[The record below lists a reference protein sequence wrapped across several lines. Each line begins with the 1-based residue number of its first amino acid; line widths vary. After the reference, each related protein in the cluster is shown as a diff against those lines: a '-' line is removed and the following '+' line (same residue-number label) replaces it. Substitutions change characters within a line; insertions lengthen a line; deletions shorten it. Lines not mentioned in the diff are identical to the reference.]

1 MDINQKILVTGGAG
15 FIGSHLVDALI
26 KNGHNVIVLDNL
38 IEGILENIQNIQS
51 HSDSGKCQFIK
62 EDILNSK
69 FLLEKLPK
77 VDIIYHF
84 AADPDV
90 RKSVPNPLNSFKQNV
105 QGTLNVLEY
114 ARKYNINKFIF
125 ASSGGTVYGDV
136 DVDLFPIT
144 EKIAL
149 NPISPYGASKVAA
162 EMYLASYASSY
173 QIKSASLRFANI
185 FGERSLHGVGYD
197 FFNHLNENPNV
208 LNILGDGTQQKSF
221 LHVSD
226 AIDGVLLVSE
236 NLNIQESWYDFFN
249 LGSEDWYTVNEI
261 ADIYEKE
268 LNLSN
273 VKHSYS
279 GGSKGWVGD
288 VAKMILSI
296 DKIKKLGF
304 IPRVS
309 FEEGVHRYCEWLK
322 NNL

>member
-1 MDINQKILVTGGAG
+1 MDINHSALVTGGAG

-38 IEGILENIQNIQS
+38 IEGHLEYIQS
-51 HSDSGKCQFIK
+51 HIDSGRCQFIK
-62 EDILNSK
+62 EDILNLE
-69 FLLEKLPK
+69 FMLEKLPK

-90 RKSVPNPLNSFKQNV
+90 RLSVPNPINSFNINV

-114 ARKYNINKFIF
+114 ARKFNINKFIF

-136 DVDLFPIT
+136 DVFPIT
-144 EKIAL
+144 EEIAFK
-149 NPISPYGASKVAA
+149 PISPYGASKAAA
-162 EMYLASYASSY
+162 EMYLSSYASSY
-173 QIKSASLRFANI
+173 RIKSASLRFANI
-185 FGERSLHGVGYD
+185 IGERSLHGIGFD

-208 LNILGDGTQQKSF
+208 LNILGDGTQKKSY

-226 AIDGVLLVSE
+226 TIDAVLLVADNLDNQE
-236 NLNIQESWYDFFN
+236 NWYDFFN
-249 LGSEDWYTVNEI
+249 LGSEDWFTVNEI

-268 LNLSN
+268 LNYSN
-273 VKHSYS
+273 VKHSYA

-296 DKIKKLGF
+296 EKIKKLGF
-304 IPRVS
+304 LPKIS
-309 FEEGVHRYCEWLK
+309 FKEGVHRYCEWLRK
-322 NNL
+322 NL

>member
-1 MDINQKILVTGGAG
+1 MDINHSALVTGGAG

-38 IEGILENIQNIQS
+38 IEGHLEYIQS
-51 HSDSGKCQFIK
+51 HIDSGRCQFIK
-62 EDILNSK
+62 EDILNLE
-69 FLLEKLPK
+69 FMLEKLPK

-90 RKSVPNPLNSFKQNV
+90 RLSVPNPINSFNINV

-136 DVDLFPIT
+136 DVFPIT
-144 EKIAL
+144 EEIAFK
-149 NPISPYGASKVAA
+149 PISPYGASKAAA
-162 EMYLASYASSY
+162 EMYLSSYASSY
-173 QIKSASLRFANI
+173 RIKSASLRFANI
-185 FGERSLHGVGYD
+185 IGERSLHGIGFD

-208 LNILGDGTQQKSF
+208 LNILGDGTQKKSY

-226 AIDGVLLVSE
+226 TIDAVLLVADNLDNQE
-236 NLNIQESWYDFFN
+236 NWYDFFN
-249 LGSEDWYTVNEI
+249 LGSEDWFTVNEI

-268 LNLSN
+268 LNYSN
-273 VKHSYS
+273 VKHSYA

-296 DKIKKLGF
+296 EKIKKLGF
-304 IPRVS
+304 LPKIS
-309 FEEGVHRYCEWLK
+309 FKEGVHRYCEWLRK
-322 NNL
+322 NL

>member
-1 MDINQKILVTGGAG
+1 MDNNQKVLVTGGAG
-15 FIGSHLVDALI
+15 FIGSHLVDVLI
-26 KNGHNVIVLDNL
+26 KNGHYVIVLDNL
-38 IEGILENIQNIQS
+38 VEGGGHLENIQNQI
-51 HSDSGKCQFIK
+51 DSGKCQFIK
-62 EDILNSK
+62 EDILNLE

-90 RKSVPNPLNSFKQNV
+90 RLSVPNPINSFNINV

-136 DVDLFPIT
+136 DVFPIT
-144 EKIAL
+144 EEIAFK
-149 NPISPYGASKVAA
+149 PISPYGASKAAA
-162 EMYLASYASSY
+162 EMYLSAYASSY
-173 QIKSASLRFANI
+173 HIKSASLRFANI
-185 FGERSLHGVGYD
+185 IGERSLHGIGYD
-197 FFNHLNENPNV
+197 FFKHLNENPNI
-208 LNILGDGTQQKSF
+208 LNILGDGKQKKSY

-226 AIDGVLLVSE
+226 TIEAVLLIAD
-236 NLNIQESWYDFFN
+236 NFDNQKKWYDFYN

-279 GGSKGWVGD
+279 GRSNGGWVGD

-296 DKIKKLGF
+296 DKIKKFGF
-304 IPRVS
+304 LPKVS
-309 FEEGVHRYCEWLK
+309 FEEGVHRYCEWLRQ
-322 NNL
+322 NL

>member
-1 MDINQKILVTGGAG
+1 MDIIQRALVTGGAG

-26 KNGHNVIVLDNL
+26 KNGNHVIVLDNL
-38 IEGILENIQNIQS
+38 VEGFLENIQI
-51 HSDSGKCQFIK
+51 HIDSGKCKFIK
-62 EDILNSK
+62 DDILNAD
-69 FLLEKLPK
+69 FMLEKLPK

-90 RKSVPNPLNSFKQNV
+90 RSSVPNPLNSFKQNV

-114 ARKYNINKFIF
+114 ARKYKIDKFIF

-136 DVDLFPIT
+136 DINLFPIT

-149 NPISPYGASKVAA
+149 NPISPYGSSKAAA
-162 EMYLASYASSY
+162 EMYLTSYASSY
-173 QIKSASLRFANI
+173 HIKSASLRFANI

-197 FFNHLNENPNV
+197 FFNHLNENPDV
-208 LNILGDGTQQKSF
+208 LNILGDGTQKKSY

-226 AIDGVLLVSE
+226 AINAILLVAD
-236 NLNIQESWYDFFN
+236 NLNNQKSWYDFFN

-296 DKIKKLGF
+296 EKIKKLGF
-304 IPRVS
+304 LPKVS
-309 FEEGVHRYCEWLK
+309 FREGVHRYCEWLRK
-322 NNL
+322 NL

>member
-1 MDINQKILVTGGAG
+1 MDINQKVLVTGGAG
-15 FIGSHLVDALI
+15 FIGSHLVDGLI
-26 KNGHNVIVLDNL
+26 ENGHNVIVLDNL
-38 IEGILENIQNIQS
+38 IEGHLEYIQS
-51 HSDSGKCQFIK
+51 HIDSGKCQFIK
-62 EDILNSK
+62 EDILNLE
-69 FLLEKLPK
+69 FMLEKLPR

-90 RKSVPNPLNSFKQNV
+90 RLSVPNPINSFNINV

-136 DVDLFPIT
+136 DVFPIT
-144 EKIAL
+144 EEIAFK
-149 NPISPYGASKVAA
+149 PISPYGASKAAA
-162 EMYLASYASSY
+162 EMYLSAYASSY
-173 QIKSASLRFANI
+173 HIKSASLRFANI
-185 FGERSLHGVGYD
+185 IGERSLHGIGFD

-208 LNILGDGTQQKSF
+208 LNILGDGTQKKSY

-226 AIDGVLLVSE
+226 TIEAVLLIAD
-236 NLNIQESWYDFFN
+236 NLDNQKKWYDFYN
-249 LGSEDWYTVNEI
+249 LGSEDWFTVNEI

-279 GGSKGWVGD
+279 GGSKGGWVGD

-304 IPRVS
+304 LPKVS
-309 FEEGVHRYCEWLK
+309 FEEGVHRYCEWLRQ
-322 NNL
+322 NL

>member
-1 MDINQKILVTGGAG
+1 MDIHHSALVTGGAG

-26 KNGHNVIVLDNL
+26 KNGHNVIVVDNL
-38 IEGILENIQNIQS
+38 IEGHIENIQNHI
-51 HSDSGKCQFIK
+51 DSGKCQFIK
-62 EDILNSK
+62 EDILNLE
-69 FLLEKLPK
+69 FMLEKLPK

-90 RKSVPNPLNSFKQNV
+90 RLSVPNPINSFKINV

-114 ARKYNINKFIF
+114 ARKYKINKFIF

-136 DVDLFPIT
+136 DVFPMT
-144 EKIAL
+144 EEIPL
-149 NPISPYGASKVAA
+149 NPISPYGASKAAA

-173 QIKSASLRFANI
+173 HIKSASLRFANI
-185 FGERSLHGVGYD
+185 IGERSLHGIGFD
-197 FFNHLNENPNV
+197 FFNHLNENPNK
-208 LNILGDGTQQKSF
+208 LNILGDGTQKKSY

-226 AIDGVLLVSE
+226 TIDAVLLVAD
-236 NLNIQESWYDFFN
+236 NLNNQRKWYDFYN
-249 LGSEDWYTVNEI
+249 LGSEDWFTVNEI

-304 IPRVS
+304 LPKIS
-309 FEEGVHRYCEWLK
+309 FKEGVHRYCEWLRL
-322 NNL
+322 NL

>member
-1 MDINQKILVTGGAG
+1 MDINQRALVTGGAG

-26 KNGHNVIVLDNL
+26 KNGHNIIVLDNL
-38 IEGILENIQNIQS
+38 IEGHLEYIQS
-51 HSDSGKCQFIK
+51 HIDSGKCQFIK
-62 EDILNSK
+62 EDILNLE
-69 FLLEKLPK
+69 FMLEKLPK

-90 RKSVPNPLNSFKQNV
+90 RLSVPNPINSFNINV

-136 DVDLFPIT
+136 DIFPIT
-144 EKIAL
+144 EGIAFK
-149 NPISPYGASKVAA
+149 PISPYGASKAAA
-162 EMYLASYASSY
+162 EMYLSAYASSY
-173 QIKSASLRFANI
+173 HIKSASLRFANI
-185 FGERSLHGVGYD
+185 IGERSLHGLGYD

-208 LNILGDGTQQKSF
+208 LNILGDGTQKKSY

-226 AIDGVLLVSE
+226 TIDAVLLVAD
-236 NLNIQESWYDFFN
+236 NLDNQKKWYDFYN
-249 LGSEDWYTVNEI
+249 LGSEDWFTVNEI

-268 LNLSN
+268 LKLSN

-304 IPRVS
+304 LPKVS
-309 FEEGVHRYCEWLK
+309 FKEGVHRYCEWLR
-322 NNL
+322 NNI

>member
-1 MDINQKILVTGGAG
+1 MDINQKVLVTGGAG
-15 FIGSHLVDALI
+15 FIGSHLVDGLI
-26 KNGHNVIVLDNL
+26 ENGHNVIVLDNL
-38 IEGILENIQNIQS
+38 IEGHLEYIQS
-51 HSDSGKCQFIK
+51 HIDSGKCQFIK
-62 EDILNSK
+62 EDILNLE
-69 FLLEKLPK
+69 FMLEKLPR

-90 RKSVPNPLNSFKQNV
+90 RLSVPNPINSFNINV

-136 DVDLFPIT
+136 DVFPIT
-144 EKIAL
+144 EEIAFK
-149 NPISPYGASKVAA
+149 PISPYGASKAAA
-162 EMYLASYASSY
+162 EMYLSAYASSY
-173 QIKSASLRFANI
+173 HIKSASLRFANI
-185 FGERSLHGVGYD
+185 IGERSLHGIGFD

-208 LNILGDGTQQKSF
+208 LNILGDGTQKKSY

-226 AIDGVLLVSE
+226 TIEAVLLIAD
-236 NLNIQESWYDFFN
+236 NLDNQKKWYDFYN
-249 LGSEDWYTVNEI
+249 LGSEDWFTVNEI

-279 GGSKGWVGD
+279 GGSKGGWVGD

-304 IPRVS
+304 LPKVS
-309 FEEGVHRYCEWLK
+309 FKEGVHRYCEWLRK
-322 NNL
+322 NL

>member
-1 MDINQKILVTGGAG
+1 MDINQRILVTGGAG

-38 IEGILENIQNIQS
+38 IEGHLENIQNHIE
-51 HSDSGKCQFIK
+51 SGKCQFIK
-62 EDILNSK
+62 EDILNLE
-69 FLLEKLPK
+69 FMLEKLPK
-77 VDIIYHF
+77 VDIIFHF

-90 RKSVPNPLNSFKQNV
+90 RASVPSPINSFKINV

-136 DVDLFPIT
+136 DVFPIT
-144 EKIAL
+144 EEIAFK
-149 NPISPYGASKVAA
+149 PISPYGASKAAA
-162 EMYLASYASSY
+162 EMYLSSYASSY
-173 QIKSASLRFANI
+173 HIKSASLRFANI
-185 FGERSLHGVGYD
+185 IGERSLHGIGYD
-197 FFNHLNENPNV
+197 FFNHLNGNPNE
-208 LNILGDGTQQKSF
+208 LNILGDGTQRKSY

-226 AIDGVLLVSE
+226 TIGAVLLVAD
-236 NLNIQESWYDFFN
+236 NLGIQKKWYDFYN
-249 LGSEDWYTVNEI
+249 LGSEDWFTVNEI

-279 GGSKGWVGD
+279 GRSNGGWVGD

-296 DKIKKLGF
+296 EKIKKLGF
-304 IPRVS
+304 LPKIS

-322 NNL
+322 NKL

>member
-1 MDINQKILVTGGAG
+1 MDSSQKILVTGGAG

-26 KNGHNVIVLDNL
+26 DNGHFVIVLDNL
-38 IEGILENIQNIQS
+38 INGHLKYIQNHIE
-51 HSDSGKCQFIK
+51 SGKCQFIK
-62 EDILNSK
+62 EDILNLE
-69 FLLEKLPK
+69 FLLKKLPK

-90 RKSVPNPLNSFKQNV
+90 RSSVPNPINSFKQNV

-114 ARKYNINKFIF
+114 ARKYKINKFIF

-136 DVDLFPIT
+136 DVFPIT

-149 NPISPYGASKVAA
+149 NPISPYGASKIAA

-173 QIKSASLRFANI
+173 HIKSASLRFANI

-197 FFNHLNENPNV
+197 FFTHLKENSTV
-208 LNILGDGTQQKSF
+208 LNILGDGTQKKSY

-226 AIDGVLLVSE
+226 AIDAILLVSD
-236 NLNIQESWYDFFN
+236 NLSTQKSWYDFFN
-249 LGSEDWYTVNEI
+249 LGSEDWFTVNEI

-296 DKIKKLGF
+296 EKIKKIGF
-304 IPRVS
+304 FPKVS
-309 FEEGVHRYCEWLK
+309 FKKGVHRYCEWLK
-322 NNL
+322 RNF

>member
-1 MDINQKILVTGGAG
+1 MDINQRVLVTGGAG
-15 FIGSHLVDALI
+15 FIGSHLVDGLI

-38 IEGILENIQNIQS
+38 VEGILENIQKHI
-51 HSDSGKCQFIK
+51 DSGKCQFIK
-62 EDILNSK
+62 EDILNLE
-69 FLLEKLPK
+69 FMLEKLPE

-90 RKSVPNPLNSFKQNV
+90 RLSVPKPINSFNINV

-136 DVDLFPIT
+136 DVFPIT
-144 EKIAL
+144 EEIPFK
-149 NPISPYGASKVAA
+149 PISPYGASKAAA
-162 EMYLASYASSY
+162 EMYLSAYASSY
-173 QIKSASLRFANI
+173 HIKSASLRFANI
-185 FGERSLHGVGYD
+185 IGERSLHGIGFD
-197 FFNHLNENPNV
+197 FFKHLNENPNV
-208 LNILGDGTQQKSF
+208 LNILGDGTQKKSY

-226 AIDGVLLVSE
+226 TIEAVLLIAN
-236 NLNIQESWYDFFN
+236 NLDNQKKWYDFYN

-279 GGSKGWVGD
+279 GRSNGGWVGD

-304 IPRVS
+304 LPKVS
-309 FEEGVHRYCEWLK
+309 FEEGVHRYCEWLRQ
-322 NNL
+322 NL